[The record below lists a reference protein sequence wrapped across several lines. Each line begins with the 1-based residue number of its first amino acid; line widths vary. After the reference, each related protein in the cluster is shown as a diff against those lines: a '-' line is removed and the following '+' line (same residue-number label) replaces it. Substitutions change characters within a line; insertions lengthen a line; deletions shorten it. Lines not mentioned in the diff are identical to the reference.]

1 MTKKKS
7 TTTKRPAHRKVVNTL
22 EAVDHPLPN
31 TDIGTKTPVEK
42 KPKPRIVS
50 KDEYEAEVAAANA
63 AQDAPGA
70 KTPAKATTEP
80 KKPAKAATGEPRR
93 PSGLDAAATVLA
105 AAKEPLN
112 AKDLVERMLAD
123 GLWTTNG
130 KTPAATIYAAIIR
143 EISAKGDDARFAKT
157 DRGHFTLAAK
167 KGA

>member
-70 KTPAKATTEP
+70 KT
-80 KKPAKAATGEPRR
+80 PAKAATGEPRR